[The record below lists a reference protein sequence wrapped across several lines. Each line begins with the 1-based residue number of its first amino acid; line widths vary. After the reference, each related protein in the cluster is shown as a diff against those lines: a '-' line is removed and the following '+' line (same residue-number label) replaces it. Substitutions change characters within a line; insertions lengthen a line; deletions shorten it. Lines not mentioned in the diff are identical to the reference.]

1 MRIAKGYWRT
11 RFARRKAMALG
22 NKMKLNI
29 LVPFFFLVLA
39 LSGCAPNAVT
49 YYRPAA
55 EGGQVRAQHC
65 VPVES
70 LLDLEIKNAKKSVKI
85 RAWADDGKYINQ
97 VYLGF
102 SGGLWSNIK
111 FTSTDFKVI
120 DLDKN
125 ITIDSVSV
133 FADKHDGFSKLNT
146 EPYTAPDVRAGL
158 QVPRFSVQVRL
169 PDPMPKNFE
178 LSIPSIL
185 IDGDEIEL
193 PTIRFERKVW
203 VGISPFNC

>member
-1 MRIAKGYWRT
+1 
-11 RFARRKAMALG
+11 
-22 NKMKLNI
+22 MKLNK
-29 LVPFFFLVLA
+29 LVLFSFLVLA

-55 EGGQVRAQHC
+55 DGGQVRARNC

-70 LLDLEIKNAKKSVKI
+70 LLDLEIKNTHKSIEI
-85 RAWADDGKYINQ
+85 RAWADDGKHINQ
-97 VYLGF
+97 VYIGF
-102 SGGLWSNIK
+102 SGELWSNIN

-120 DLDKN
+120 DLDRN
-125 ITIDSVSV
+125 ITIEILSV
-133 FADKHDGFSKLNT
+133 FADKHDGFTKLNT
-146 EPYTAPDVRAGL
+146 EPYTAPHLRAGL
-158 QVPRFSVQVRL
+158 QIPRFSVQIRL

-178 LSIPSIL
+178 LSIPSVV